1 MGGSTKQTTSSTS
14 TYRPDAVAYGA
25 YKSLFPQAQELTSQ
39 GYNPATGYN
48 VAGLA
53 PQQQQ
58 AFQQIGEL
66 QGGYQ
71 PYIDAARGYT
81 EAAGGPISQEA
92 IQGYMNPYTENVVDA
107 TMANLAE
114 QQRLDQRNVVG
125 NAITQGALGGGMV
138 KAAQAELAR
147 KQGLA
152 TGQTLADLRAGGYDR
167 ALAAAQAD
175 ALRSMGV
182 GQQMAGLGQMQ
193 QSLGLEGAQA
203 LYGAGAAQQQQ
214 AQNELDA
221 ATKNAQQEVMWPY
234 QNLQYLSSLY
244 GSIGPLMGG
253 TTSGTST
260 STQKQTGVGQYL
272 GPALAGLS
280 FFADGGGVGSPYPMR
295 QLFPDSALALAL
307 PSMQIKAS
315 QPIVPQLPQA
325 SGGGQQQQAGQELAS
340 LKQWGQLGKSAR
352 GGFDNIMKGLS
363 GLGFADGGGVQY
375 PFDAFFPEG
384 ILPTDMQPQ
393 GPVPAYSGAGAS
405 SMAGASLAQG
415 ATPGAPGSASI
426 GDLLNLRYAGGA
438 QPIALPAPPP
448 PSAPELAEPRFPP
461 SAQPAPGP
469 LPVEGIIA
477 SPVIPPSP
485 LAQPQISEPA
495 PPPAPP
501 APLSAPPG
509 VSQNVVK
516 TFRVDPFQTT
526 VEPAAQNDNI
536 IDFIKRKE
544 SFSPTPYNDGA
555 QISIGYGT
563 RAAPGERSISQEE
576 ADARLRMEIGK
587 VDDWINKN
595 VRVPLS
601 QGQRDALTSFGY
613 NLGLGKGGA
622 RDLLPMVNAEDWQG
636 VREKMSHYIH
646 ANGKPS
652 AGLVKRR
659 AEEAAMMEPGWSAPA
674 DYRESPRAA
683 ENRPEPLPSPPS
695 TAAPA
700 PAGQRGSPGFLSRLL
715 GTNLNFM
722 NLTDNERMAL
732 RAAGFGMM
740 STGDVGKGGLM
751 GLQTLQNLQKQGRD
765 ATMDQAKLDLM
776 RQQGALGRAKL
787 LAEISR
793 STGPEA
799 KARLAKLEA
808 ETRRLNREG
817 TGPETMAKIAK
828 IEAETR
834 ELNRKGTGPETMA
847 KIAKMNAETQKL
859 MEEAKFGK
867 LPDGYRV
874 KMQNGAPVFDNSGR
888 PIMEP
893 IPGGPR
899 ESVGAESGARLGM
912 AQSFLNDYN
921 AIRAE
926 VAGGGLS
933 DVTGGVVSGLTGY
946 GQTGDL
952 QRRIKTG
959 ADALLRALTG
969 AGMPAEEA
977 QRYISRYEPQI
988 GDSRATVLSKL
999 DRLAKE
1005 IWNSTSITIRGHG
1018 SPEDFG
1024 LRRPE
1029 AALGAGGA
1037 SAAPAAP
1044 AGPWTKYGPAP
1055 TQAGGAQLSPEA
1067 ELQQYL
1073 QGGQQNPGAEDA
1085 ALEKLLQPT
1094 KQDVAAL
1101 LARPNDM
1108 NALKEFDQ
1116 RFGLIPGSAQALLN
1130 EYIRSMA
1137 RQRR

>member
-1 MGGSTKQTTSSTS
+1 MGGSTKQTTASTS

-92 IQGYMNPYTENVVDA
+92 IQGYMNPYTEDVVNA

-253 TTSGTST
+253 TTSGTSS

-295 QLFPDSALALAL
+295 QLFPDDELALAF
-307 PSMQIKAS
+307 PSMQIQAS

-340 LKQWGQLGKSAR
+340 LKQWGQLGRSAR

-384 ILPTDMQPQ
+384 VLPTDMQPQ

-415 ATPGAPGSASI
+415 ATPGAPGAASI

-438 QPIALPAPPP
+438 QPIALPAPPAP
-448 PSAPELAEPRFPP
+448 PPPRAPELAEPFFSP
-461 SAQPAPGP
+461 SAAPAPGP

-477 SPVIPPSP
+477 APFISPSP

-501 APLSAPPG
+501 G
-509 VSQNVVK
+509 VPQNVVK

-526 VEPAAQNDNI
+526 VEPTAMNDNI
-536 IDFIKRKE
+536 IDFIKKKE
-544 SFSPTPYNDGA
+544 GFSATPYGDGA
-555 QISIGYGT
+555 QTSIGYGT
-563 RAAPGERSISQEE
+563 RAAPGERSISRED
-576 ADARLRMEIGK
+576 ADARLRMEIGR
-587 VDDWINKN
+587 VDDWISGAVK
-595 VRVPLS
+595 VPLT

-613 NLGLGKGGA
+613 NLGTGRLA
-622 RDLLPMVNAEDWQG
+622 DLLPMINAGDWTG
-636 VREKMSHYIH
+636 VRTQMAKYVK
-646 ANGKPS
+646 AGGKTLP
-652 AGLVKRR
+652 GLVKRR

-683 ENRPEPLPSPPS
+683 ENRPQPLPSPPS

-765 ATMDQAKLDLM
+765 ATMDQAKIDLM

-847 KIAKMNAETQKL
+847 KIAKMNAETQKI

-867 LPDGYRV
+867 PPDGYRV

-933 DVTGGVVSGLTGY
+933 DVTGGVVSGLIGY

-1029 AALGAGGA
+1029 AALGGGAVAGGA
-1037 SAAPAAP
+1037 SAAP

-1067 ELQQYL
+1067 GLQQYL